1 MKAYLHDLQRISN
14 EQDVGRLLLLLKE
27 LIPDYN
33 PGSRLLRAAL
43 SIQSGHAESAKSQIP
58 VMQARV
64 SVAAEPAPA
73 NRIN

>member
-1 MKAYLHDLQRISN
+1 MRAYLHDLQQISN

-33 PGSRLLRAAL
+33 PGSQLLRAAL
-43 SIQSGHAESAKSQIP
+43 SVQPNHAEPATIRVP
-58 VMQARV
+58 AMQARS

-73 NRIN
+73 K